1 LDLALVL
8 ASLLAVKPG
17 PWARLLR
24 YSPVCR
30 TAAKDLLQ
38 QLAAV
43 PGAALAW
50 VLLQL
55 VPPQPVPARQ

>member
-1 LDLALVL
+1 
-8 ASLLAVKPG
+8 LL
-17 PWARLLR
+17 L

>member
-1 LDLALVL
+1 LVLALVL
-8 ASLLAVKPG
+8 VLLAVKAG
-17 PWARLLR
+17 PWARSLR

-50 VLLQL
+50 VPPPPVLPQL
-55 VPPQPVPARQ
+55 VPARQ